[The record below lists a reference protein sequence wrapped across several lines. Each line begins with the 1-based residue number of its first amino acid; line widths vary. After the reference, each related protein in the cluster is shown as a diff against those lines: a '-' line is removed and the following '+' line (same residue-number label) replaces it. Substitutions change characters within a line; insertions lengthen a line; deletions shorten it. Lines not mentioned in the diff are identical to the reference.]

1 MGALGITTYGPE
13 PLRDLNELA
22 SPMQLKIHAC
32 ISYIAG

>member
-1 MGALGITTYGPE
+1 MAAPGNTTYGPE

-22 SPMQLKIHAC
+22 SPMQLNIHAC